1 MCQSSLNSEEKNEE
15 QLRTAT
21 LAPKFYFYCV
31 IWSMTLCMIPEHFC
45 PHFIH
50 GIFSLS
56 FFTILKK
63 KKNYPL
69 ASVCAQSWSA
79 NRTRDYAGEWFG
91 DEHWCEVRGGEFL
104 QGEKSCWHR
113 IRESDLTLGF
123 TIGRFLETKNII
135 YRSYYFFIMRC
146 LSIKPQISNKHQF
159 GHTHTGTSQGSPK
172 KNNIIWKVPPQPCS
186 LTVCALLWFRQWHPY
201 A

>member
-1 MCQSSLNSEEKNEE
+1 M
-15 QLRTAT
+15 
-21 LAPKFYFYCV
+21 
-31 IWSMTLCMIPEHFC
+31 
-45 PHFIH
+45 
-50 GIFSLS
+50 
-56 FFTILKK
+56 
-63 KKNYPL
+63 
-69 ASVCAQSWSA
+69 CAQSWSA

-159 GHTHTGTSQGSPK
+159 GHTHTQVQAKVHPRKIILYEKYHHSLAVVWLFVLSCDSDNGIPMPK
-172 KNNIIWKVPPQPCS
+172 VM
-186 LTVCALLWFRQWHPY
+186 LLGDTAFGP
-201 A
+201 